1 MNRIQ
6 KLLFGAVAFAAM
18 AGPALAETPELEP
31 CKTGAKAVTLVFR
44 TDTTSGWTVN
54 GAPVSSVGNGAWAN
68 VSPASWIARAGAR
81 GPAHLC
87 YTLTLGGRRLPGP
100 LTLQARW
107 AADNCGV
114 SLQAGTGPVKSTG
127 ACTMSPAPNGK
138 DFLSFT
144 RTTTTSFAPGDS
156 ANPSPTI
163 TFTVSNQNGTAT
175 GFAGE
180 FTVTALC
187 VCRG

>member
-6 KLLFGAVAFAAM
+6 KLLLGVVAITAM
-18 AGPALAETPELEP
+18 AGPALAETPELSP
-31 CKTGAKAVTLVFR
+31 CKTGSKAVTLVFR

-54 GAPVSSVGNGAWAN
+54 GAPVSAVGNPGWVN
-68 VSPASWIARAGAR
+68 VSPATWI
-81 GPAHLC
+81 GPAGGTGPA
-87 YTLTLGGRRLPGP
+87 TLVYRLTFDAPMMHGP
-100 LTLQARW
+100 MTLQARW
-107 AADNCGV
+107 AADNCGT
-114 SLQAGTGPVKSTG
+114 SIQAGTGPVKSTG
-127 ACTMSPAPNGK
+127 PCALSPAPNGK

-144 RTTTTSFAPGDS
+144 HTVTTQFNPTDS
-156 ANPSPTI
+156 ADPTPTI

>member
-31 CKTGAKAVTLVFR
+31 CRAGSKAVTLVFR

-54 GAPVSSVGNGAWAN
+54 GSPVSSAGNGAWVD
-68 VSPASWIARAGAR
+68 VSPASWV
-81 GPAHLC
+81 GPSGSSSASSLVYKITFDTPMMH
-87 YTLTLGGRRLPGP
+87 GP
-100 LTLQARW
+100 MSVKARW

-114 SLQAGTGPVKSTG
+114 SIKAGTGSQVSLG
-127 ACTMSPAPNGK
+127 GCTNTTTGK
-138 DFLSFT
+138 DFLAWH
-144 RTTTTSFAPGDS
+144 TTGNVPFAAIDS
-156 ANPSPTI
+156 ASPTATI
-163 TFTVSNQNGTAT
+163 TVTVANRPGTAT